1 MPRTDTITT
10 VAALAAL
17 ASASL
22 ATASF
27 TTTYYSD
34 IASWSSA
41 VGGSNEC
48 TWDFDPIGTPV
59 VNGWGSFTDQYA
71 DFGVRASG
79 QFGASGATYPGL
91 PYTQI
96 GMSPETA
103 WVYPQLGLSSG
114 LAATGWKPLTFDA
127 PTRGLAFHLIGAPAY
142 GTFFVNLW
150 LGNEFLGQASTTFG
164 AAPSYGTP
172 PSANQTS
179 VLVAFTTNV
188 EFDRIFFES
197 SSTAF
202 FGTESLWV
210 PTSAIPSPGVVPMF
224 ALAAIAGRRR
234 R

>member
-34 IASWSSA
+34 VASWSNA
-41 VGGSNEC
+41 VGASNEC

-71 DFGVRASG
+71 GFGVRAPG

-103 WVYPQLGLSSG
+103 WVYPQWGLRSG
-114 LAATGWKPLTFDA
+114 IMATGWKPLAFDA
-127 PTRGLAFHLIGAPAY
+127 PIHGVAFHLIGAPAY

-150 LGNEFLGQASTTFG
+150 LGN
-164 AAPSYGTP
+164 
-172 PSANQTS
+172 
-179 VLVAFTTNV
+179 
-188 EFDRIFFES
+188 
-197 SSTAF
+197 
-202 FGTESLWV
+202 
-210 PTSAIPSPGVVPMF
+210 
-224 ALAAIAGRRR
+224 
-234 R
+234 

>member
-71 DFGVRASG
+71 GFGVRAPG
-79 QFGASGATYPGL
+79 QFGASGATYPGAGWA
-91 PYTQI
+91 Q
-96 GMSPETA
+96 
-103 WVYPQLGLSSG
+103 SS
-114 LAATGWKPLTFDA
+114 
-127 PTRGLAFHLIGAPAY
+127 PTRSSAAMYCFTAPISSLIVG
-142 GTFFVNLW
+142 
-150 LGNEFLGQASTTFG
+150 
-164 AAPSYGTP
+164 
-172 PSANQTS
+172 
-179 VLVAFTTNV
+179 
-188 EFDRIFFES
+188 
-197 SSTAF
+197 
-202 FGTESLWV
+202 
-210 PTSAIPSPGVVPMF
+210 
-224 ALAAIAGRRR
+224 
-234 R
+234 